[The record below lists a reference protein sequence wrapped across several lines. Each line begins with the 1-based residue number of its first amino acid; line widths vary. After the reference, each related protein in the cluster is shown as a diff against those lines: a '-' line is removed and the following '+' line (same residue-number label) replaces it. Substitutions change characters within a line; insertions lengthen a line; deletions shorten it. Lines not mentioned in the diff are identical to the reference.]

1 MEDFREFTHSS
12 LDNSLCLYITSNHEQ
27 ARRQPYRV
35 GDKSFVEAS
44 RRRPGRLTVRSEAS
58 FASAPYTTL
67 LDARLLRALA
77 DLKFAHPTLVQAKAI
92 PLLLEGK
99 DVLAR
104 ARTGSGKT
112 GAYSIPAVQKVLEA
126 KDVSCASR
134 NGKRDVG

>member
-1 MEDFREFTHSS
+1 M
-12 LDNSLCLYITSNHEQ
+12 LCLLF
-27 ARRQPYRV
+27 P
-35 GDKSFVEAS
+35 
-44 RRRPGRLTVRSEAS
+44 RSEIT
-58 FASAPYTTL
+58 FASPPFSTL

-112 GAYSIPAVQKVLEA
+112 GAYAIPAIQKVLEA
-126 KDVSCASR
+126 KDVGSPS
-134 NGKRDVG
+134 

>member
-1 MEDFREFTHSS
+1 LLLNE
-12 LDNSLCLYITSNHEQ
+12 NV
-27 ARRQPYRV
+27 PW
-35 GDKSFVEAS
+35 
-44 RRRPGRLTVRSEAS
+44 LTYRSEAS

-112 GAYSIPAVQKVLEA
+112 GAYGIPAIQKVLEA
-126 KDVSCASR
+126 KDVSRNDRHMLYGPLAYSR
-134 NGKRDVG
+134 LLVLLLPNTSPLEL